1 MISEQILSFLGKVP
15 EKASEH
21 ASGISLNILFIVIII
36 FALWGIGEIID
47 EYGNYDSPAVPLL
60 FITTF
65 SAGFIFIAVLIVDI
79 IVALAK

>member
-1 MISEQILSFLGKVP
+1 MFDK
-15 EKASEH
+15 
-21 ASGISLNILFIVIII
+21 IVSRKHTNC
-36 FALWGIGEIID
+36 AKWDEIID
-47 EYGNYDSPAVPLL
+47 EYGNYDSPAIPLL

>member
-21 ASGISLNILFIVIII
+21 ASGISLNILFVVITI
-36 FALWGIGEIID
+36 FALCGIGEMMD
-47 EYGNYDSPAVPLL
+47 EYGNYDSPAIPLI

-65 SAGFIFIAVLIVDI
+65 SAGFIFIAILIVDI

>member
-36 FALWGIGEIID
+36 FAL
-47 EYGNYDSPAVPLL
+47 
-60 FITTF
+60 
-65 SAGFIFIAVLIVDI
+65 
-79 IVALAK
+79 

>member
-1 MISEQILSFLGKVP
+1 MISEKIISFLAKVP

-47 EYGNYDSPAVPLL
+47 EYGNYDSPAIPLL

-65 SAGFIFIAVLIVDI
+65 SAGVIFIAILIVDI
-79 IVALAK
+79 IAALAK